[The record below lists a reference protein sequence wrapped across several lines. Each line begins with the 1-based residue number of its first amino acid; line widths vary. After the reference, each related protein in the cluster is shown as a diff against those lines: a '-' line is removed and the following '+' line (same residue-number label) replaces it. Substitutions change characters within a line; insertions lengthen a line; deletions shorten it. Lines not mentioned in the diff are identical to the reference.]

1 MPLGAEFLIDAGA
14 EPERG
19 ARRRELRLAA
29 EASGSGKTAH
39 VVVHN
44 LSTTGLLIETSA
56 ELGESETLEV
66 TLPEVGTIVAS
77 VVWKSDALYGC
88 QFSRPISEGAV
99 AAALLRAPPSAGDRA
114 EAKVQ
119 PEGPIPAPIAA
130 QPAAAASFTEHAWR
144 EPRSADRGALSP
156 RLRFGIIVGIS
167 LALWTIIAGAAA
179 LAV

>member
-29 EASGSGKTAH
+29 EASGSGKTAQ
-39 VVVHN
+39 VVIHN

-66 TLPEVGTIVAS
+66 SLPEVGTIAAS
-77 VVWKSDALYGC
+77 VIWKSDALYGC
-88 QFSRPISEGAV
+88 QFARPISEGAV
-99 AAALLRAPPSAGDRA
+99 AAALLRAPPSAGA
-114 EAKVQ
+114 PSATEATAVTL
-119 PEGPIPAPIAA
+119 PPVT
-130 QPAAAASFTEHAWR
+130 AAAEPVASTHDAWR
-144 EPRSADRGALSP
+144 EPRSIDRGGLSL